1 MAYRQATEQLTPA
14 KWLGILVITGVSM
27 RLKISGGSKLVNSLA
42 LVPDEDVCIA
52 ILQDTDILAA
62 EESD

>member
-14 KWLGILVITGVSM
+14 KWLGILVITGDSM
-27 RLKISGGSKLVNSLA
+27 RLKISGGSELVNSLA
-42 LVPDEDVCIA
+42 LVPEEDVCIA